1 VLRALT
7 SQPLLVI
14 HLTPYKEIIMDTELA
29 FEDKDE
35 LTQSETNGA
44 YWCEGCYSWQ
54 LPAGHEEHIDTCD
67 CNY

>member
-1 VLRALT
+1 
-7 SQPLLVI
+7 
-14 HLTPYKEIIMDTELA
+14 MNTELA

-35 LTQSETNGA
+35 LAQSETIGA

-54 LPAGHEEHIDTCD
+54 LPAGHEEHLDTCD